1 MLRFSAVLVVA
12 PMLAFAE
19 PISTTVE
26 AAKTQDPGRLEF
38 TLYPVVPELNGKF
51 TQHVGTMLQLTW
63 HLRERF
69 GLTLVGGGNW
79 LNRENDF
86 NAELVNSAR
95 VEAQAASS
103 FLRTWTAMAG
113 IEVAPFSGTLTLLAS
128 QLAHFSVVV
137 DAGAGLGR
145 TRRQLKPAGSTPAT
159 YEDTGLTFM
168 AEIGAGVRFVIGE
181 HVAVRLELRDVVYT
195 ARDDGCLGV
204 GSQVPPLLPIPG
216 NGTAR
221 CPVLPLAL
229 GRLRPSS
236 VVINSLGVWVG
247 VSVLP

>member
-1 MLRFSAVLVVA
+1 MLRFSALLVVIPA
-12 PMLAFAE
+12 LVFAE
-19 PISTTVE
+19 PTASMVE
-26 AAKTQDPGRLEF
+26 AAKTHEVGRLEL
-38 TLYPVVPELNGKF
+38 TLYPVVPELNGTF
-51 TQHVGTMLQLTW
+51 TQHVGTMLQVTW

-113 IEVAPFSGTLTLLAS
+113 IEVAPFSGTLTFLDSRLAR
-128 QLAHFSVVV
+128 FSVVV

-145 TRRQLKPAGSTPAT
+145 TRRLLKPAGATPAT

-168 AEIGAGVRFVIGE
+168 AEVGAGVRFVIGE
-181 HVAVRLELRDVVYT
+181 HLAVRLELRDVVYT
-195 ARDDGCLGV
+195 ARDDGCFGV
-204 GSQVPPLLPIPG
+204 GSQGPPLLPFPG
-216 NGTAR
+216 NGNAR
-221 CPVLPLAL
+221 CRPV
-229 GRLRPSS
+229 RPSS
-236 VVINSLGVWVG
+236 AVINSLGVWVG